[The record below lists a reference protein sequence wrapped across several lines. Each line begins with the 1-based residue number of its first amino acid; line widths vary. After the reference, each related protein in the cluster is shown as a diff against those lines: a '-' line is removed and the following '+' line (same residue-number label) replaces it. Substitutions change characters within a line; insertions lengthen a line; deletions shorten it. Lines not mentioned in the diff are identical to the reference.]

1 MTKSSATSK
10 KVNPAEESFTAL
22 VIDAI
27 QDIKGKHIVQID
39 LRKIADAPAWYFII
53 CEGESSTQIRAIASN
68 VVRRAREEM
77 GIRANHSEGQQS
89 ARWVVVDFFDVVLH
103 VFDKATRH
111 YYDLENLWEDG
122 HFTEFQNI

>member
-39 LRKIADAPAWYFII
+39 LRKIADAPARYFII

-77 GIRANHSEGQQS
+77 EYQGQSFRGS
-89 ARWVVVDFFDVVLH
+89 AKRPLGSRGLF
-103 VFDKATRH
+103 
-111 YYDLENLWEDG
+111 
-122 HFTEFQNI
+122 